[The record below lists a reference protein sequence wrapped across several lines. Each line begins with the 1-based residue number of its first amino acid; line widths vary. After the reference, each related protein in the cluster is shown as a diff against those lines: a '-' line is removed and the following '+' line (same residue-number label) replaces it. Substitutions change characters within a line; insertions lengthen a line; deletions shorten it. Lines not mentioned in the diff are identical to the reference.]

1 MQNWRNPWW
10 ILLTGVFPTG
20 ALLALAT
27 QIFYIISPQLKAS
40 SLMAWAGLGTG
51 LLLMLLG
58 QLSYFLYL
66 RWQEK
71 DSHLFFHLVVYFSTF
86 IWFYA
91 LAFNANMLI
100 PSEIPAWM
108 VGEESFLY
116 PVGLLMPNLAYSLF
130 FVIAH
135 LTNFEK
141 APKVWENLLGAGGV
155 TLLSYFGINFLALQI
170 IPETYLPHVAIVGLF
185 SASTLFFFFLG
196 RSIFIFG
203 HCPWSGWMR
212 GELLIKGILGIVF
225 PLWGLMLNNN
235 GGDYYFPDKI
245 FGDFTNPWFYILA
258 IANGILF
265 TLPNYPQP
273 LYRLIIFIFR
283 SALFSYILY
292 FALVFLPFMPLA
304 IPAILAIGVGF
315 LMLTPVV
322 LVVLQTGTWMKDLA
336 YLRTYFPKSGV
347 VAAAILVSTII
358 PGILYFSAL
367 KDRSTLHQALDYVY
381 TPDLGRP
388 ESFQIEDKRLQR
400 VIQHIYQN
408 KSHRNAG
415 PSNGT
420 TPYLSHFYNSIVLDN
435 LTLSDRKL
443 NRMEAIFFGKKL
455 KYFPEEF
462 TRQSVPQIKNAQVE
476 SKWDEIDQSWCSIL
490 HLEIENP
497 SSNLEEYRSIFS
509 LPDGALIQ
517 DYYLY
522 IGQEKV
528 KGALAEKKAA
538 TWIYEQIVNN
548 TRRDPGLLSYL
559 DSRTLSLRIYPFQA
573 KEVRKTGFTVIHKE
587 AFSIELDNQ
596 ELTFGDVIHNQQL
609 KAPIILGNGQL
620 AYIPDATKVTLPRV
634 TLEPHYH
641 FIVDCSASSKKYTE
655 TLIKNIDLL
664 LQSRKLPTDVL
675 HFHLTNREVLSLKS
689 NENWQD
695 AIRKRAKV
703 GGFFAERAF
712 EQILYQYAT
721 KPLKHYP
728 AMVLVGAQTG
738 PPIMPE
744 FSPRLAHSVYDGMR
758 YYYLWKNH
766 LETTGFLEKIEGVEI
781 PPIPITAAAY
791 PNAQE
796 PLAYLSASSFIPL
809 SKKPLHATLKKNT
822 WESAALFQSEW
833 KYLETHPKAGESNWL
848 QTLQKSF
855 ATGFLCPETAYMV
868 LENESQRRMLQV
880 KQRQVLQG
888 KKALDAGEDPVRMSE
903 PGLWVLMGL
912 LLIFLAWRK
921 FSKLFIGC

>member
-1 MQNWRNPWW
+1 MQNWRSPWW
-10 ILLTGVFPTG
+10 ILLTGVFPSG
-20 ALLALAT
+20 ALFALAT
-27 QIFYIISPQLKAS
+27 QIFYIISPQLKAD
-40 SLMAWAGLGTG
+40 SLVAWAGLGVG
-51 LLLMLLG
+51 LLLMWLG
-58 QLSYFLYL
+58 QLIYFLYL
-66 RWQEK
+66 RWQGK

-91 LAFNANMLI
+91 LAFNAEKLV
-100 PSEIPAWM
+100 PSDIPAWM

-130 FVIAH
+130 VVITQ

-141 APKVWENLLGAGGV
+141 TPKVWENLLGAGGV
-155 TLLSYFGINFLALQI
+155 TVLSYLGINLLTLRI
-170 IPETYLPHVAIVGLF
+170 IPEDYLPHVAIVGLF

-203 HCPWSGWMR
+203 HRPWSGWTKWD
-212 GELLIKGILGIVF
+212 LLIKGILGIVF

-245 FGDFTNPWFYILA
+245 FGDFTSPWFYILA
-258 IANGILF
+258 IANGVLF
-265 TLPNYPQP
+265 TLPSYPQP
-273 LYRLIIFIFR
+273 LYRLVLFLLR

-304 IPAILAIGVGF
+304 IPAILAIGTGF
-315 LMLTPVV
+315 LMLTPIV
-322 LVVLQTGTWMKDLA
+322 LLVLQTGAWIKDLA
-336 YLRTYFPKSGV
+336 YLKAYFPKLGMI
-347 VAAAILVSTII
+347 AGAILLSAII

-381 TPDLGRP
+381 TPDLEHP
-388 ESFQIEDKRLQR
+388 ESFQIEDKRLGR

-408 KSHRNAG
+408 KSRRNAG
-415 PSNGT
+415 PSNGS

-443 NRMEAIFFGKKL
+443 NRMEAIFFGKEL

-462 TRQSVPQIKNAQVE
+462 TRRSIPQIKNAQVE
-476 SKWDEIDQSWCSIL
+476 SKWNEVDQSWRSTL
-490 HLEIENP
+490 HLDIENTG
-497 SSNLEEYRSIFS
+497 SNLEEYRSIFA

-517 DYYLY
+517 GYYLY
-522 IGQEKV
+522 IGAEKV

-548 TRRDPGLLSYL
+548 SRRDPGLLSYL

-573 KEVRKTGFTVIHKE
+573 KELRKTGFTVIHKE
-587 AFSIELDNQ
+587 AFFLKLDGRDIA
-596 ELTFGDVIHNQQL
+596 FGDISRNRNL
-609 KAPIILGNGQL
+609 NAPIILGDGQL
-620 AYIPDATKVTLPRV
+620 AYIPYATKTNLPRV

-641 FIVDCSASSKKYTE
+641 FIVDCSVSSKKHTE
-655 TLIKNIDLL
+655 TLIRNIELL
-664 LQSRKLPTDVL
+664 LQSRKYPADVL

-695 AIRKRAKV
+695 AIRNRAKV

-712 EQILYQYAT
+712 EQILYEYAT

-728 AMVLVGAQTG
+728 AMVLVSAQL
-738 PPIMPE
+738 PIMPE
-744 FSPRLAHSVYDGMR
+744 FSPRLAQQVYNGMR
-758 YYYLWKNH
+758 YCYLRENH
-766 LETTGFLEKIEGVEI
+766 LETTGFLEKLENIEI
-781 PPIPITAAAY
+781 AQTPIEAVAY
-791 PNAQE
+791 PNDQK
-796 PLAYLSASSFIPL
+796 PLAYLSASSMV
-809 SKKPLHATLKKNT
+809 TLDKNAWAASFKRDS
-822 WESAALFQSEW
+822 WESAALFQSQW
-833 KYLETHPKAGESNWL
+833 NYLEAHPKAAENNWL
-848 QTLQKSF
+848 QTVQKSF
-855 ATGFLCPETAYMV
+855 NTGLLCPETAYMV

-903 PGLWVLMGL
+903 PGLWVLLGL
-912 LLIFLAWRK
+912 LLIFVMYRK
-921 FSKLFIGC
+921 LRGC